1 MAVLNRQCEG
11 IIELIAS
18 IYFAESCPASPNASL
33 ITTARRRRRTLRDL
47 DMRMARRTERQP
59 RRAGQGPTTISTCED
74 CKTDYIHLHAQQ
86 PDMDIRLVL
95 WGAHSRTRAGAAGTG
110 LQQMACRAARLLAAL
125 ILTNS
130 YAKRSHSEGMAHWR
144 RTEWSAS
151 VDMSFREKRKVLARH
166 CISPSRSPART
177 WCDGGDSHEKHDLKR
192 PNTSISRYATF

>member
-86 PDMDIRLVL
+86 PDMDMRLVL
-95 WGAHSRTRAGAAGTG
+95 LEDSRADAGCGRRNWPPADG
-110 LQQMACRAARLLAAL
+110 LQ
-125 ILTNS
+125 
-130 YAKRSHSEGMAHWR
+130 GG
-144 RTEWSAS
+144 AS
-151 VDMSFREKRKVLARH
+151 TSCVDMHRFLCEEK
-166 CISPSRSPART
+166 P
-177 WCDGGDSHEKHDLKR
+177 
-192 PNTSISRYATF
+192 